1 MRRKETAMSE
11 FKTIETQKELDRII
25 SERLARQKNRFMDYD
40 QLKDRVEELETEN
53 LGLNSA
59 VTAFKQESASY
70 SKQIEDLEEKVASYE
85 QTILRTRIALQN
97 GLPYDLA
104 DRLRGN
110 DEAELIAD
118 AEWLSGF
125 LNRQS
130 TAAIER

>member
-1 MRRKETAMSE
+1 MSE

-25 SERLARQKNRFMDYD
+25 SERLARQKNRFKDYD

>member
-1 MRRKETAMSE
+1 MSE

-25 SERLARQKNRFMDYD
+25 SERLARQKNRFKDYD
-40 QLKDRVEELETEN
+40 QLKDRVEELEAEN

>member
-1 MRRKETAMSE
+1 MSE